1 MQDCEPA
8 ARAHATRS
16 RAPFSLDK
24 PMNPTLLLDLDDAAA
39 GPWKAALEAAGLH
52 LAMACR
58 GDNLVQRTINEA
70 PQLIICL
77 AAGLTPAVEAALA
90 PWDGV
95 APCALLLLTSGEPL
109 AADAPARAVA
119 LGIHHWA
126 AAAAGDALESAS
138 AVALAR
144 WQREQALRDEL
155 AQARGQME
163 ERKWVDRAKGV
174 LMAGRGMA
182 EDDAFRL
189 LRGAAMNVNL
199 RVGEISKA
207 VFEAAQWADAMN
219 RAGQLRMLSQRCVR
233 LVAQRLLKI
242 DARDSAVLQQQSSR
256 RVADNLAMLARQC
269 EASPAQAACAI
280 ATRRW
285 EALAAALDAPRID
298 PAALLRIDRR
308 ADDLLE
314 AAERLTEALQTAA
327 GRRALHI
334 VNECGRQRM
343 RVQRVAKESLLAA
356 LPQPESGAGEYA
368 RRRDAALDEFET
380 AQRALEQAPL
390 SSPEIRATQAQVR
403 EEWLRLLAGLRAHET
418 ADGRRAL
425 VHASETMLERLDAL
439 TAVYEHSLQVIMG

>member
-1 MQDCEPA
+1 
-8 ARAHATRS
+8 
-16 RAPFSLDK
+16 
-24 PMNPTLLLDLDDAAA
+24 MNPTLLLHLDDDAAA
-39 GPWKAALEAAGLH
+39 SWKAALEATGLH
-52 LAMACR
+52 LGTACT
-58 GDNLVQRTINEA
+58 GDNLVQRTITEA
-70 PQLIICL
+70 PELIICL
-77 AAGLTPAVEAALA
+77 ASGPTTAVESALA
-90 PWDGV
+90 SWDGI

-109 AADAPARAVA
+109 AADAAARAVA
-119 LGIHHWA
+119 LGIHHWTGPA
-126 AAAAGDALESAS
+126 TGDALAS
-138 AVALAR
+138 ACAVARAR
-144 WQREQALRDEL
+144 WQREQGLRDAL
-155 AQARGQME
+155 ARAREQLE

-182 EDDAFRL
+182 EDEAFRL

-233 LVAQRLLKI
+233 LIAQRLLKM
-242 DARDSAVLQQQSSR
+242 DARDSAALQQQSSR
-256 RVADNLAMLARQC
+256 RVHENLELLARQC
-269 EASPAQAACAI
+269 DGSSAQAACAK

-285 EALAAALDAPRID
+285 QALAAALDAPRID
-298 PAALLRIDRR
+298 QAALLCIDRC
-308 ADDLLE
+308 ADELLS
-314 AAERLTEALQTAA
+314 AAEQLTEALQTAA

-343 RVQRVAKESLLAA
+343 RVQRVAKESLLAS
-356 LPQPESGAGEYA
+356 LPQAEADGGELA

-390 SSPEIRATQAQVR
+390 SSLEIRATQAQVR

-439 TAVYEHSLQVIMG
+439 TAAYEHSLQVIMG